1 MLKSKKALY
10 VLVPIVCFIW
20 GTVIYKIVTGLN
32 PELPTVLD
40 TTYGVYNPKLESKA
54 SLIPIVLPV
63 QDPFLDEASSKRPDT
78 TFIEPSDLYDNTLDY
93 DTSAVYEPQ
102 EALPVIVYK
111 GYVKNGSGKNR
122 AVATTVDGISM
133 IFKVGQTKNDLT
145 LQIATD
151 QVLKFRYNGTTLTI
165 KKQ

>member
-10 VLVPIVCFIW
+10 VLVPFVCFIW
-20 GTVIYKIVTGLN
+20 GTVIYKIFTGLN
-32 PELPTVLD
+32 PELPTAFDSTVTSYDPTIQLK
-40 TTYGVYNPKLESKA
+40 TT
-54 SLIPIVLPV
+54 LIPIKLPS
-63 QDPFLDEASSKRPDT
+63 QDPFLQGASTKKLDT
-78 TFIEPSDLYDNTLDY
+78 LPVQSTSLYNSTLDY
-93 DTSAVYEPQ
+93 GNSTAYEPQ
-102 EALPVIVYK
+102 EVLPVIVYK

-145 LQIATD
+145 LQNATD
-151 QVLKFRYNGTTLTI
+151 ELLKFRYNGTTLTI

>member
-32 PELPTVLD
+32 PELPAALDNTVTSYDSAVQL
-40 TTYGVYNPKLESKA
+40 KA
-54 SLIPIVLPV
+54 SLIPIELPS
-63 QDPFLDEASSKRPDT
+63 QDPFLQGASIKKRDT
-78 TFIEPSDLYDNTLDY
+78 LPVQSTSLFDNTLDY
-93 DTSAVYEPQ
+93 GNSTAYEPQ
-102 EALPVIVYK
+102 EVLPVIVYQ

-122 AVATTVDGISM
+122 AVATTVDGISV

-145 LQIATD
+145 LQSATD
-151 QVLKFRYNGTTLTI
+151 QLLKFRYNGTTLTI